1 MKNHWKSLWSALK
14 KSKVALAYDS
24 EFHFGYI
31 SKINESSLK
40 SIQNRQ
46 MERKCGTYTGILFN
60 PEKERNAHIC
70 KKHRQALR

>member
-40 SIQNRQ
+40 SFFTQKYPKQTNGKEMWHIHWDIIQ
-46 MERKCGTYTGILFN
+46 
-60 PEKERNAHIC
+60 P
-70 KKHRQALR
+70 